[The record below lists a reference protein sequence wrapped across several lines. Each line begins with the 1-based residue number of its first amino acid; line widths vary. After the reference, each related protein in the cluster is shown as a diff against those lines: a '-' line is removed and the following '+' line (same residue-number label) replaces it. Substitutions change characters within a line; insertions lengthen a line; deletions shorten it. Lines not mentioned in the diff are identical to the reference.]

1 MIVLPLRTY
10 RHSEITDMAE
20 NVNSKNEKFLE
31 ELRKDEQDAIKEAYR
46 EAMRLDDDEDTL
58 TYKGRLG
65 D

>member
-1 MIVLPLRTY
+1 
-10 RHSEITDMAE
+10 MAE

-58 TYKGRLG
+58 AYKGRLG